1 MTTRPKTLLLL
12 AISSSLALVLVMLS
26 ARPVSCAALPPPR
39 QQPRGQPVLKPVTKD
54 PVTLLYTIPI
64 RDNADLVVDT
74 AGPLVWSTCADDH
87 LAASFKCNDPVCKI
101 ANAYH
106 APTCGRKVIRRCKK
120 AKRCV
125 AYPYNPVTG
134 RCAAARLVHTRVV
147 VNSTDGR
154 NPVGQVSIRAVK
166 ACAPKELLASL
177 PAHAEGVAGLA
188 GSGMALP
195 AQIAASHNVPN
206 NFMLCLPRH
215 GEGEGVA
222 VFGGGPFFLPEAP
235 QTDVTST
242 LAFTPLVTNK
252 DNPTMHYISVKAIA
266 MDQTQVPLPG
276 YALSSS
282 NASAVICTRVPYT
295 LLRPDV
301 YRPVVDAFAKALARN
316 DARVPGVSSGFEL
329 CYSSD
334 MLGNTHAVPTV
345 VLMLHGGKN
354 WTIGGSNSMVD
365 VGHKTACLALVEM
378 KGVKAGDANAPA
390 LLIGGF
396 QMENN
401 LVHFDLEKKQL
412 GFAKLPFFTSCSSF
426 NFTRNQY

>member
-1 MTTRPKTLLLL
+1 MT
-12 AISSSLALVLVMLS
+12 ISLALALLLVLS
-26 ARPVSCAALPPPR
+26 AWWPVSCAAALPPPR

-54 PVTLLYTIPI
+54 PATLLYTIPI
-64 RDNADLVVDT
+64 RDNADLVIDT

-87 LAASFKCNDPVCKI
+87 LAASFKCKDAACKL

-106 APTCGRKVIRRCKK
+106 APTCRRKVIIRRCKE

-154 NPVGQVSIRAVK
+154 NPVGQVSIRAVQ
-166 ACAPKELLASL
+166 ACAPKTLLASL

-188 GSGMALP
+188 GSGLALP

-206 NFMLCLPRH
+206 KFMLCLPRH
-215 GEGEGVA
+215 GGEGVA
-222 VFGGGPFFLPEAP
+222 VFGGGPFFLPEAR

-242 LAFTPLVTNK
+242 MAFTPLVVTNK
-252 DNPTMHYISVKAIA
+252 KDNNPMHYISVKAIA
-266 MDQTQVPLPG
+266 MDQTQVPLPN

-282 NASAVICTRVPYT
+282 SNANAVICTRVPYT

-316 DARVPGVSSGFEL
+316 DARVVPGGVSSGFEL
-329 CYSSD
+329 CYRSN
-334 MLGNTHAVPTV
+334 MLMGNTHAVPSV
-345 VLMLHGGKN
+345 VLMLDGGKN
-354 WTIGGSNSMVD
+354 WTMGGSNSMVD
-365 VGHKTACLALVEM
+365 VGNKTACLAMVEM

-390 LLIGGF
+390 MLIGGF

-401 LVHFDLEKKQL
+401 LVQFDLEKKQL
-412 GFAKLPFFTSCSSF
+412 GFAKLPFFTSCSNF